1 MLDKTIRS
9 QLRQLQQSPQWA
21 SFEQAFQEYLK
32 NYFLETSIKRE
43 NEFETIWNCAFS
55 EGAKFHL
62 NNFMKFLEDE
72 ASKNL

>member
-9 QLRQLQQSPQWA
+9 QLRQLQQAPQWE
-21 SFEQAFQEYLK
+21 SLEQAFQEYLK

-43 NEFETIWNCAFS
+43 TEFLTLWEASFV
-55 EGAKFHL
+55 EGGKFHL

>member
-9 QLRQLQQSPQWA
+9 QLRQLQQAPQWE
-21 SFEQAFQEYLK
+21 SLEQAFTEYLK

-43 NEFETIWNCAFS
+43 NEFETIWNSAYS
-55 EGAKFHL
+55 EGGKFHL

>member
-1 MLDKTIRS
+1 MLDKTIHS
-9 QLRQLQQSPQWA
+9 QLRQLQQSPQWT

-43 NEFETIWNCAFS
+43 NEFETIWQAGYS
-55 EGAKFHL
+55 EGGKYHL

-72 ASKNL
+72 AQKQ

>member
-1 MLDKTIRS
+1 MLEKQVRS
-9 QLRQLQQSPQWA
+9 QLRQLQQAPQWT
-21 SFEQAFQEYLK
+21 SFEQAFTEYLK

-62 NNFMKFLEDE
+62 KNFMQYLEDE
-72 ASKNL
+72 AGK